1 MAAIEITPYLVFS
14 AGGWLISMLVATW
27 AMSRRSKNW
36 DEAESH
42 QLALY
47 GDPKKGELGLV
58 QKNKQLEDAVEAL
71 TKQVKWLKSALN
83 AHGSDEHVIVA
94 AVQRTIAEH
103 AHEVATVARRQLIEE
118 QNERFVIVEEATE
131 RPALGPRPTGRRQL
145 PIVPRVD
152 PDDPPKFDPEG
163 TGRNKRIR

>member
-1 MAAIEITPYLVFS
+1 MAAVEITPYLVFS
-14 AGGWLISMLVATW
+14 AGGCLISMLVATW
-27 AMSRRSKNW
+27 ALSRRSRSW
-36 DEAESH
+36 DDSESH

-58 QKNKQLEDAVEAL
+58 QKNKQLEDTVEAL
-71 TKQVKWLKSALN
+71 AKQLKSLKSALN
-83 AHGSDEHVIVA
+83 AHGSDEHIIVA
-94 AVQRTIAEH
+94 AVQRTIADH
-103 AHEVATVARRQLIEE
+103 AHEAATAARRHLIEE
-118 QNERFVIVEEATE
+118 QNERFVIVEEAE